1 MWANGVVLILPLF
14 GVVAVVDEMV
24 LPLLF
29 DTNDDDVGAAAE
41 LDRAVLL
48 LPRRVLLLGVDELW
62 AVTADGVAAAEDSAA
77 DALLPW

>member
-1 MWANGVVLILPLF
+1 MWANGVVLMLPLF
-14 GVVAVVDEMV
+14 GVVAVDELV

-29 DTNDDDVGAAAE
+29 DTNDDDVAE

-48 LPRRVLLLGVDELW
+48 LPRRVLLFGVDELW